1 MPLTAFWLIVFIALV
16 AGEAA
21 TMGLTSIWF
30 AVGALGGLLA
40 ASFGGPLWFQLVVF
54 VVLSAA
60 ALATVRP
67 IAARHFRPRHA
78 ATNADRVVGKSG
90 LVTETIDNSRT
101 QGQVKVLGQIWTAR
115 SEQDVVIPQGTQ
127 VRVLRI
133 EGVKV
138 FVEAE

>member
-1 MPLTAFWLIVFIALV
+1 M
-16 AGEAA
+16 
-21 TMGLTSIWF
+21 
-30 AVGALGGLLA
+30 
-40 ASFGGPLWFQLVVF
+40 
-54 VVLSAA
+54 
-60 ALATVRP
+60 
-67 IAARHFRPRHA
+67 
-78 ATNADRVVGKSG
+78 VGKSG

-133 EGVKV
+133 EGAKV